1 MLFAIDI
8 DGTIATHTEQRLV
21 YLPYFNR
28 VLGLG
33 LQDQQLASFPDFF
46 AFRKQVILP
55 WMDSPEKQHRYQE
68 AVALLQY
75 DADRQQA
82 DIPLPGAV
90 AGVKKLSQYGKI
102 IYVTYRKPETE
113 ELTRRWLASYGF
125 PSPERAYCSE
135 YAYDKPKHALQDA
148 GGEELVVMID
158 NDMEGA
164 MIGFRAFCTQ
174 HQDLGARLLKRL
186 GFIVYGNQELDPVK
200 TPKIAPVLKH
210 LPLKR
215 LVDWQQISSF
225 LQGDFHE
232 LASAI
237 ARRQSQ
243 K

>member
-8 DGTIATHTEQRLV
+8 DGTIATHTEERLV

-28 VLGLG
+28 ALGLG
-33 LQDQQLASFPDFF
+33 LSEQELSSFSDFF
-46 AFRKQVILP
+46 AFREQVILP
-55 WMDSPEKQHRYQE
+55 WMDSPEKQRAYQE
-68 AVALLQY
+68 AATQLQY

-82 DIPLPGAV
+82 AIPLPGAI
-90 AGVKKLSQYGKI
+90 AGVRLLAQYGKI
-102 IYVTYRKPETE
+102 IYVTYRKPDTE

-135 YAYDKPKHALQDA
+135 YSYDKPRYALQDA
-148 GGEELVVMID
+148 HEEDQVVLID
-158 NDMEGA
+158 NDMA
-164 MIGFRAFCTQ
+164 RTIIGFRTFCTQ
-174 HQDLGARLLKRL
+174 HRDLGTRLLKRL
-186 GFIVYGNQELDPVK
+186 GLIVYGHQELDPVK

-232 LASAI
+232 LAYAI

-243 K
+243 Q